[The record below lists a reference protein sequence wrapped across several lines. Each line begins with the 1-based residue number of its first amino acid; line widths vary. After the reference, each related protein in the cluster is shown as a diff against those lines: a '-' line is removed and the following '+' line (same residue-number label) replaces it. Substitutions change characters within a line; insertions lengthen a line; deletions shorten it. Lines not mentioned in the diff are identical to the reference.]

1 MIKYRDVQATKETA
15 YDIEVYQSKWTTGIK
30 GLLDRCG
37 MSFLWD
43 QYCNVNKKWT
53 KKSIEVRLD
62 DTYERSYAQECNSQ
76 GFNNRVCT
84 NYSHQRSIT
93 SEVYLLKL
101 NIHELSQSL

>member
-62 DTYERSYAQECNSQ
+62 DPMLRSATAKGSIIECAQ
-76 GFNNRVCT
+76 
-84 NYSHQRSIT
+84 IT
-93 SEVYLLKL
+93 VIKD
-101 NIHELSQSL
+101 Q